1 MNSILVTESDQDM
14 TPQKGIQSSM
24 PTKSQM
30 SAHAK
35 ADPKALGVAKAVYEA
50 ISPNR
55 VILFGSRARGDHRE
69 AESDIDILIVSDQAG
84 DAAVVEDAES
94 AARQCADTLFNRDV
108 PIQLL
113 WRTTEEFQQTRRTI
127 NGVVARAIDE
137 GVIMPEDLENDRNQD
152 NDYAHEWTIT
162 GQRVEHAE
170 IHLEGF
176 RLLYENNQNDRL
188 IGKNAQEAMEH
199 ALKAL
204 ISACGVRYD
213 RTHDLNKLLQQA
225 NDADPGFQFQPRSIY
240 RVLNQYSGNDDY
252 YHPKELLTNSPTY
265 YEDLVSDV
273 SMLLARVSELR
284 RK

>member
-1 MNSILVTESDQDM
+1 
-14 TPQKGIQSSM
+14 
-24 PTKSQM
+24 M

-94 AARQCADTLFNRDV
+94 AARQRADTLFNHDV

-113 WRTTEEFQQTRRTI
+113 WRTTDEFQQTRRTI

-137 GVIMPEDLENDRNQD
+137 GIIMPEDLENDRNQD

-162 GQRVEHAE
+162 DQRVEHAE
-170 IHLEGF
+170 IHLDGF
-176 RLLYENNQNDRL
+176 QDLAQRGRNDRL

-204 ISACGVRYD
+204 ISAYGVRYQ
-213 RTHDLNKLLQQA
+213 RTHDLNKLLQQV
-225 NDADPGFQFQPRSIY
+225 NEADPGFMFQPRSSY
-240 RVLNQYSGNDDY
+240 RVLDQYSGDDDY
-252 YHPKELLTNSPTY
+252 YRPKEFLTDSPTY
-265 YEDLVSDV
+265 YEDVVSDV
-273 SMLLARVSELR
+273 RTLLARVSELTPEEDR
-284 RK
+284 NREHLGTWC

>member
-14 TPQKGIQSSM
+14 TPQKGIQSLM

-30 SAHAK
+30 PAHAK

-84 DAAVVEDAES
+84 DAAIVEDAES

-113 WRTTEEFQQTRRTI
+113 WRTTDEFQQTRRTI

-137 GVIMPEDLENDRNQD
+137 GIIMPEDLDNDRNQD

-162 GQRVEHAE
+162 DQRVEHAE
-170 IHLEGF
+170 IHLDGF
-176 RLLYENNQNDRL
+176 QDLAGRNRNDRL

-204 ISACGVRYD
+204 ISAYGIRYE
-213 RTHDLNKLLQQA
+213 RTHDLNKLLQQV
-225 NDADPGFQFQPRSIY
+225 NDADPEFQLHPRSNY
-240 RVLNQYSGNDDY
+240 QVLNQYSGGDDY
-252 YHPKELLTNSPTY
+252 YVPKAFLTDSPTY
-265 YEDLVSDV
+265 YEDVTSDV
-273 SMLLARVSELR
+273 STLLARVSELR

>member
-1 MNSILVTESDQDM
+1 
-14 TPQKGIQSSM
+14 M

-55 VILFGSRARGDHRE
+55 VILFGSRARGDHHE
-69 AESDIDILIVSDQAG
+69 STSDIDILIVSDQAG
-84 DAAVVEDAES
+84 DSATVEDAES
-94 AARQCADTLFNRDV
+94 AARQCADTLFNHDV

-113 WRTTEEFQQTRRTI
+113 WRTIEEFQQTRRTI

-137 GVIMPEDLENDRNQD
+137 GIIMPEDLENDRNQD

-162 GQRVEHAE
+162 DQRVEHAE
-170 IHLEGF
+170 IHLDGF
-176 RLLYENNQNDRL
+176 QDLAGRNRNDRL

-204 ISACGVRYD
+204 ISAYGIRYE
-213 RTHDLNKLLQQA
+213 RTHDLNKLLQQV
-225 NDADPGFQFQPRSIY
+225 NDAAPEFQLHPRSNY
-240 RVLNQYSGNDDY
+240 QVLNQYSGNDDY
-252 YHPKELLTNSPTY
+252 YVPKEFLTDSPTY

>member
-1 MNSILVTESDQDM
+1 MNSILATESDQDM
-14 TPQKGIQSSM
+14 TPRKGIQSSM
-24 PTKSQM
+24 PTKSRM
-30 SAHAK
+30 PAHAK

-94 AARQCADTLFNRDV
+94 AARQRADTLFNHDV

-113 WRTTEEFQQTRRTI
+113 WRTTEEFHQTRRTI

-137 GVIMPEDLENDRNQD
+137 GIIMPEDLEDD
-152 NDYAHEWTIT
+152 GTEYNDYAHEWTVT
-162 GQRVEHAE
+162 EQRVEHAE
-170 IHLEGF
+170 IHLDGF
-176 RLLYENNQNDRL
+176 QDLAGRNRNDRL

-204 ISACGVRYD
+204 ISAYGIRYE
-213 RTHDLNKLLQQA
+213 RTHDLNKLLQQV
-225 NDADPGFQFQPRSIY
+225 NDADPDFQLHLRSNY
-240 RVLNQYSGNDDY
+240 QVLNQYSGGDDY
-252 YHPKELLTNSPTY
+252 YVPKAFLTDSPTY
-265 YEDLVSDV
+265 YEDVTSDV
-273 SMLLARVSELR
+273 RTLLARVSELR